1 MTNNNYNAQ
10 TDEQIARDIL
20 SILPDTPEDPNKEP
34 TESPKVFML
43 PIRQLKSFQNH
54 PFKIVDNEEMKD
66 LMHSIRDYGVMTPI
80 TVYVNKNAEYEIVS
94 GHRRVFAC
102 KMLKM
107 TEIPAIIMDYDRDQA
122 VLAMVDSNLHRE
134 KLLPSEKGFA
144 CKMKLEALKNQ
155 HREMEFEMQMR
166 SDEILA
172 KEVGESRATI
182 QRLIRI
188 TKLISPFRDLLDYE
202 CMTFGGF
209 DAGETVISLYF
220 DTEAELMRSPCGMYT
235 ARKGS
240 LLFALPVEGETKV
253 IEYTRAGVVRKFP
266 YCDYHIR
273 GTSDWNCG
281 FASTELCAEEKDV
294 SDVPFSSKNAP
305 VEIYATLAHID
316 WGFEPRFDR
325 VCAAKPANCRAIDEP
340 RRVRL
345 VPYGCAKL
353 RMTEMPKIK

>member
-1 MTNNNYNAQ
+1 MTNNNYNVQ

-20 SILPDTPEDPNKEP
+20 SILPDAPEDPNKEP

-54 PFKIVDNEEMKD
+54 PFKIVDNDEMKD

-144 CKMKLEALKNQ
+144 YKMKLEALKNQ

-202 CMTFGGF
+202 CMTFGVAYIF
-209 DAGETVISLYF
+209 AGCDPVGQDMLYCF
-220 DTEAELMRSPCGMYT
+220 FHENNIYPNLEQA
-235 ARKGS
+235 K
-240 LLFALPVEGETKV
+240 ALQKLWESNTLT
-253 IEYTRAGVVRKFP
+253 IEN
-266 YCDYHIR
+266 I
-273 GTSDWNCG
+273 
-281 FASTELCAEEKDV
+281 
-294 SDVPFSSKNAP
+294 
-305 VEIYATLAHID
+305 
-316 WGFEPRFDR
+316 
-325 VCAAKPANCRAIDEP
+325 RAIMIPEGNSEEVKAPKAEKEKAPKKESVKFGVDELLDYFP
-340 RRVRL
+340 GMNAADMKAEMFSIL
-345 VPYGCAKL
+345 AEWKAKQSVAGG
-353 RMTEMPKIK
+353 ESY

>member
-20 SILPDTPEDPNKEP
+20 SILPDAPEDPNKEP

-54 PFKIVDNEEMKD
+54 PFKIVDNDEMKD

-144 CKMKLEALKNQ
+144 YKMKLEALKNQ

-188 TKLISPFRDLLDYE
+188 TKLISHFRDLLDYE
-202 CMTFGGF
+202 CMTFGVAYIF
-209 DAGETVISLYF
+209 AGCDPVGQDMLYCF
-220 DTEAELMRSPCGMYT
+220 FYENNVYPNLEQA
-235 ARKGS
+235 K
-240 LLFALPVEGETKV
+240 ALQKLWESNTLT
-253 IEYTRAGVVRKFP
+253 IEN
-266 YCDYHIR
+266 I
-273 GTSDWNCG
+273 
-281 FASTELCAEEKDV
+281 
-294 SDVPFSSKNAP
+294 
-305 VEIYATLAHID
+305 
-316 WGFEPRFDR
+316 
-325 VCAAKPANCRAIDEP
+325 RAIMIPEGNSEEVKAPKAEKEKAPKKESVKFGVDELLDYFP
-340 RRVRL
+340 GMNAADMKAEMFSIL
-345 VPYGCAKL
+345 AEWKAKQSVVGG
-353 RMTEMPKIK
+353 ESY

>member
-1 MTNNNYNAQ
+1 MTNNNYNVQ

-20 SILPDTPEDPNKEP
+20 SILPDAPEDPNKEP

-54 PFKIVDNEEMKD
+54 PFKIVDNDEMKD

-144 CKMKLEALKNQ
+144 YKMKLEALKNQ

-166 SDEILA
+166 SDEVLA

-202 CMTFGGF
+202 CMTFGVAYVF
-209 DAGETVISLYF
+209 AGCDPVGQDMLYCF
-220 DTEAELMRSPCGMYT
+220 FYENNVYPNLEQA
-235 ARKGS
+235 K
-240 LLFALPVEGETKV
+240 ALQKLWESNTLT
-253 IEYTRAGVVRKFP
+253 IEN
-266 YCDYHIR
+266 I
-273 GTSDWNCG
+273 
-281 FASTELCAEEKDV
+281 
-294 SDVPFSSKNAP
+294 
-305 VEIYATLAHID
+305 
-316 WGFEPRFDR
+316 
-325 VCAAKPANCRAIDEP
+325 RAIMIPEENGEEVKAPKAEKEKAPKKESVKFAVDELSDYFP
-340 RRVRL
+340 GMNAADMKAEMFTIL
-345 VPYGCAKL
+345 AEWKAKQSVVGG
-353 RMTEMPKIK
+353 ESY

>member
-1 MTNNNYNAQ
+1 MTNNNYNVQ

-20 SILPDTPEDPNKEP
+20 SILPDAPEDPNKEP

-54 PFKIVDNEEMKD
+54 PFKIVDNDEMKD

-144 CKMKLEALKNQ
+144 YKMKLEALKNQ

-202 CMTFGGF
+202 CMTFGVAYVF
-209 DAGETVISLYF
+209 AGCDPVGQDMLYCF
-220 DTEAELMRSPCGMYT
+220 FYENNVYPNLEQA
-235 ARKGS
+235 K
-240 LLFALPVEGETKV
+240 ALQ
-253 IEYTRAGVVRKFP
+253 
-266 YCDYHIR
+266 
-273 GTSDWNCG
+273 
-281 FASTELCAEEKDV
+281 
-294 SDVPFSSKNAP
+294 
-305 VEIYATLAHID
+305 
-316 WGFEPRFDR
+316 
-325 VCAAKPANCRAIDEP
+325 
-340 RRVRL
+340 
-345 VPYGCAKL
+345 KL
-353 RMTEMPKIK
+353 